1 MDVYIAAITDREA
14 FSAIR
19 LTLLVAL
26 IVVPL
31 NTIFGVAAAWLITK
45 FQFKG
50 KQVLLSLIEL
60 PFAVSPVIAGLV
72 FVLLFTPRGALGEWL
87 LEHGVKIIFSV
98 PGIIIATIFVT
109 FPFVARELITV
120 MQAQGKSEEE
130 AALSLGASGWKM
142 FWRVTIPNIKWG
154 LLYGMILCNARAI
167 GEFGAVSVVS
177 GHVRGITNT
186 MPLHIEILYNEYQFS
201 AAFAVATLMSLI
213 AVFTLVIKTGLN
225 GEWKNDNKGI
235 TVSIQIQGVSKQYG
249 TFQALTDIH
258 LDIPK
263 GELVALLGPSGSGK
277 TTLLRIIAGL
287 EEADGGSISFDGEDL
302 TDIHVKNRQ
311 VGFVFQHYAL
321 FKHMNVFENV
331 AFGLKVRKK
340 SLRPS
345 AEAIEEKVIELL
357 KLVKWMALLNV
368 IQRNYLV
375 DNVNVLH

>member
-1 MDVYIAAITDREA
+1 MEPTLLEKKIVKSVSAKKESKLVPGVLITITVLFLSLFLLLPLITIFLKAFERGMDVYIAAITDQEA

-60 PFAVSPVIAGLV
+60 PFAVSPVITGLV

-87 LEHGVKIIFSV
+87 LEHGVKLIFSV

-109 FPFVARELITV
+109 FPFVARELIPV

-142 FWRVTIPNIKWG
+142 FWRVTLPNIKWG

-213 AVFTLVIKTGLN
+213 AVFTLVIKN
-225 GEWKNDNKGI
+225 WIEWRMEK
-235 TVSIQIQGVSKQYG
+235 
-249 TFQALTDIH
+249 
-258 LDIPK
+258 
-263 GELVALLGPSGSGK
+263 
-277 TTLLRIIAGL
+277 
-287 EEADGGSISFDGEDL
+287 
-302 TDIHVKNRQ
+302 RQ
-311 VGFVFQHYAL
+311 
-321 FKHMNVFENV
+321 
-331 AFGLKVRKK
+331 
-340 SLRPS
+340 
-345 AEAIEEKVIELL
+345 
-357 KLVKWMALLNV
+357 
-368 IQRNYLV
+368 
-375 DNVNVLH
+375 

>member
-1 MDVYIAAITDREA
+1 MEPTLLEKKIVKSVSAKKESKLVPGVLITITVLFLSLFLLLPLITIFLKAFERGMDVYIAAITDQEA

-87 LEHGVKIIFSV
+87 LEHGVKLIFSV
-98 PGIIIATIFVT
+98 PGIIIATNFVT
-109 FPFVARELITV
+109 FPFVARELIPI

-142 FWRVTIPNIKWG
+142 FWRVTLPNIKWG

-213 AVFTLVIKTGLN
+213 AVFTLVIKN
-225 GEWKNDNKGI
+225 WIEWRMEK
-235 TVSIQIQGVSKQYG
+235 
-249 TFQALTDIH
+249 
-258 LDIPK
+258 
-263 GELVALLGPSGSGK
+263 
-277 TTLLRIIAGL
+277 
-287 EEADGGSISFDGEDL
+287 
-302 TDIHVKNRQ
+302 RQ
-311 VGFVFQHYAL
+311 
-321 FKHMNVFENV
+321 
-331 AFGLKVRKK
+331 
-340 SLRPS
+340 
-345 AEAIEEKVIELL
+345 
-357 KLVKWMALLNV
+357 
-368 IQRNYLV
+368 
-375 DNVNVLH
+375 

>member
-1 MDVYIAAITDREA
+1 MEPTLLEKKIVKSVSAKKESKLVPGILITITVLFLSLFLLLPLITIFLKAFERGMDVYIAAITDQEA

-19 LTLLVAL
+19 LTLLVTL

-31 NTIFGVAAAWLITK
+31 NTVFGIAAAWLITK

-50 KQVLLSLIEL
+50 KQVLLSLIEM

-109 FPFVARELITV
+109 FPFVARELIPV

-142 FWRVTIPNIKWG
+142 FWHVTLPNIKWG

-167 GEFGAVSVVS
+167 GEFGAGSVVS

-213 AVFTLVIKTGLN
+213 AVFTLVIKN
-225 GEWKNDNKGI
+225 WIEWRMEK
-235 TVSIQIQGVSKQYG
+235 
-249 TFQALTDIH
+249 
-258 LDIPK
+258 
-263 GELVALLGPSGSGK
+263 
-277 TTLLRIIAGL
+277 
-287 EEADGGSISFDGEDL
+287 
-302 TDIHVKNRQ
+302 RQ
-311 VGFVFQHYAL
+311 
-321 FKHMNVFENV
+321 
-331 AFGLKVRKK
+331 
-340 SLRPS
+340 
-345 AEAIEEKVIELL
+345 
-357 KLVKWMALLNV
+357 
-368 IQRNYLV
+368 
-375 DNVNVLH
+375 

>member
-1 MDVYIAAITDREA
+1 MEPTVLEKKIVKSVSAKKESKLVPGILITITVLFLALFLLLPLITIFLKAFERGMDVYIAAITDQEA

-87 LEHGVKIIFSV
+87 LEHGVKLIFSV

-109 FPFVARELITV
+109 FPFVARELIPI

-142 FWRVTIPNIKWG
+142 FWRVTLPNIKWG

-213 AVFTLVIKTGLN
+213 AVFTLVIKN
-225 GEWKNDNKGI
+225 WIEWRMEK
-235 TVSIQIQGVSKQYG
+235 
-249 TFQALTDIH
+249 
-258 LDIPK
+258 
-263 GELVALLGPSGSGK
+263 
-277 TTLLRIIAGL
+277 
-287 EEADGGSISFDGEDL
+287 
-302 TDIHVKNRQ
+302 RQ
-311 VGFVFQHYAL
+311 
-321 FKHMNVFENV
+321 
-331 AFGLKVRKK
+331 
-340 SLRPS
+340 
-345 AEAIEEKVIELL
+345 
-357 KLVKWMALLNV
+357 
-368 IQRNYLV
+368 
-375 DNVNVLH
+375 

>member
-1 MDVYIAAITDREA
+1 MEPTLLEKKIVKSVSAKKESKLVPGVLITITVLFLSLFLLLPLITIFLKAFERGMDVYIAAITDQEA

-87 LEHGVKIIFSV
+87 LEHGVKLIFSV
-98 PGIIIATIFVT
+98 PGIIIATLFVT
-109 FPFVARELITV
+109 FPFVARELIPV

-142 FWRVTIPNIKWG
+142 FWRVTLPNIKWG

-213 AVFTLVIKTGLN
+213 AVFTLIIKN
-225 GEWKNDNKGI
+225 WIEWRMEK
-235 TVSIQIQGVSKQYG
+235 
-249 TFQALTDIH
+249 
-258 LDIPK
+258 
-263 GELVALLGPSGSGK
+263 
-277 TTLLRIIAGL
+277 
-287 EEADGGSISFDGEDL
+287 
-302 TDIHVKNRQ
+302 RQ
-311 VGFVFQHYAL
+311 
-321 FKHMNVFENV
+321 
-331 AFGLKVRKK
+331 
-340 SLRPS
+340 
-345 AEAIEEKVIELL
+345 
-357 KLVKWMALLNV
+357 
-368 IQRNYLV
+368 
-375 DNVNVLH
+375 

>member
-1 MDVYIAAITDREA
+1 MEPTLLEKKIVKSKSPKKESRFVPIVFITITVLFLSLFLLLPLITIFLKAFERGIDVYVAAVTDQEA

-19 LTLLVAL
+19 LTLLVAC

-31 NTIFGVAAAWLITK
+31 NTIFGIAAAWLITK

-50 KQVLLSLIEL
+50 KQILLSLIEL

-87 LEHGVKIIFSV
+87 LEHGIKLIFSV

-109 FPFVARELITV
+109 FPFVARELIPI

-142 FWRVTIPNIKWG
+142 FWRVTLPNIKWG

-177 GHVRGITNT
+177 GHIRGVTNT

-213 AVFTLVIKTGLN
+213 AVLTLVIKN
-225 GEWKNDNKGI
+225 WIEWRMEK
-235 TVSIQIQGVSKQYG
+235 
-249 TFQALTDIH
+249 
-258 LDIPK
+258 
-263 GELVALLGPSGSGK
+263 
-277 TTLLRIIAGL
+277 
-287 EEADGGSISFDGEDL
+287 
-302 TDIHVKNRQ
+302 RQ
-311 VGFVFQHYAL
+311 
-321 FKHMNVFENV
+321 
-331 AFGLKVRKK
+331 
-340 SLRPS
+340 
-345 AEAIEEKVIELL
+345 
-357 KLVKWMALLNV
+357 
-368 IQRNYLV
+368 
-375 DNVNVLH
+375 

>member
-1 MDVYIAAITDREA
+1 MEPTLLEKKIVKSVSAKKESKLVPDILITITVLFLSLFLLLPLITIFLKAFERGMDVYIAAITDQEA

-87 LEHGVKIIFSV
+87 LEHGVKLIFSV

-109 FPFVARELITV
+109 FPFVARELIPI

-130 AALSLGASGWKM
+130 AALSLGANGWKM
-142 FWRVTIPNIKWG
+142 FWRVTLPNIKWG

-213 AVFTLVIKTGLN
+213 AVFTLVIKN
-225 GEWKNDNKGI
+225 WIEWRMEK
-235 TVSIQIQGVSKQYG
+235 
-249 TFQALTDIH
+249 
-258 LDIPK
+258 
-263 GELVALLGPSGSGK
+263 
-277 TTLLRIIAGL
+277 
-287 EEADGGSISFDGEDL
+287 
-302 TDIHVKNRQ
+302 RQ
-311 VGFVFQHYAL
+311 
-321 FKHMNVFENV
+321 
-331 AFGLKVRKK
+331 
-340 SLRPS
+340 
-345 AEAIEEKVIELL
+345 
-357 KLVKWMALLNV
+357 
-368 IQRNYLV
+368 
-375 DNVNVLH
+375 